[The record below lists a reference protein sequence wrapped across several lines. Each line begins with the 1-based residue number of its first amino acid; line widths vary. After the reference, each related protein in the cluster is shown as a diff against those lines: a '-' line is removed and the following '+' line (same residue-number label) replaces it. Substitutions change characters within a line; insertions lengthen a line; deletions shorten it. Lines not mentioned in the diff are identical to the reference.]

1 MQYLVYFIFI
11 VINIYFCFFF
21 KFKNIKRDVKY
32 FELKINSDRRK
43 LINYLNSANSVL
55 ILVNIIYFILFL
67 ILKINISVLD
77 IIFFIIHIISFVLFL
92 SSKNGNKFRKSDKK
106 VINDDS
112 KILYFLISLI
122 SYSLIILQRVGELSE
137 TYYSFIMYLI
147 AAILILTSFGVVVRV
162 LIKNKRVVGFKYKI
176 EDDYL
181 KDVKFI
187 KKLLLK
193 NLTNIFLIMM
203 IFILLIYI
211 NLPFAWLGYI
221 FIEVMLLS
229 FLINKIKK
237 FKYQSDK
244 LTKTVYILKEN
255 PGVVYAFEFYRDIL
269 LAKKIM
275 LAMILSG
282 LSILVFYFSTT
293 IVFTMITIEL
303 FILFMY
309 AYIIDKINL
318 IKYISSLNLEFM
330 NKDIYTL
337 EKSFPISCIDKIN
350 VFGIDLYKII
360 YIDLNDNIYES
371 NYLLYDPEDFI
382 NEINSY
388 INPYKPNE
396 DYIVVIKELYE

>member
-1 MQYLVYFIFI
+1 
-11 VINIYFCFFF
+11 
-21 KFKNIKRDVKY
+21 
-32 FELKINSDRRK
+32 
-43 LINYLNSANSVL
+43 
-55 ILVNIIYFILFL
+55 
-67 ILKINISVLD
+67 
-77 IIFFIIHIISFVLFL
+77 
-92 SSKNGNKFRKSDKK
+92 
-106 VINDDS
+106 
-112 KILYFLISLI
+112 
-122 SYSLIILQRVGELSE
+122 
-137 TYYSFIMYLI
+137 
-147 AAILILTSFGVVVRV
+147 
-162 LIKNKRVVGFKYKI
+162 VGFKYKI

-181 KDVKFI
+181 KDVKFV

-360 YIDLNDNIYES
+360 YMDLNDNIYES